1 MNWSESSA
9 RSMPDASIFLPLWPK
24 VWLSTSGRPAHGARG
39 RGPETDCEGD
49 RNRDI
54 GEHLESRGYRQGSR
68 QRIMDK
74 LGAKDRT
81 QAVAIGIRR
90 GVIAL

>member
-1 MNWSESSA
+1 
-9 RSMPDASIFLPLWPK
+9 MPDASIFLPAWPK
-24 VWLSTSGRPAHGARG
+24 TWLSTSAGDPLTEREIEVLSRIA
-39 RGPETDCEGD
+39 EGD

-54 GEHLESRGYRQGSR
+54 GEHLGISEDTVKVHVK
-68 QRIMDK
+68 RIMDK

-90 GVIAL
+90 GVISL